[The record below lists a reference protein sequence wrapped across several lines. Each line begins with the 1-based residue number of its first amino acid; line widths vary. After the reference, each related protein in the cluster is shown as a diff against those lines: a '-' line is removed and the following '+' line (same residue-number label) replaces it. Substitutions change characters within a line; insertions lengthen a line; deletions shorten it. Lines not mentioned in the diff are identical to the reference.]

1 MICLFYTYMYVMN
14 MYIAFVTRA
23 VDVRDRDQVWKWV

>member
-1 MICLFYTYMYVMN
+1 MICLFYTYMYVIN
-14 MYIAFVTRA
+14 MYIAFVTGA